1 MQNHN
6 KPGSFTGN
14 ASGFTLIEMMIVV
27 AIIAILAAIAIP
39 GYQAHIIKANRGA
52 ATACLLEQAQFMER
66 FYTTNLRYDQTAAGV
81 AVVLP
86 ASAAGGPA
94 GCGADLAARYAFA
107 LNPAPAARA
116 YTITATPQ
124 GPQNDPQCD
133 ALSINQA
140 GVKTEGGTEDLR
152 YCWK

>member
-1 MQNHN
+1 M
-6 KPGSFTGN
+6 KIRKSL
-14 ASGFTLIEMMIVV
+14 GFTLIEIMIVV

-39 GYQAHIIKANRGA
+39 SYQAHIIKTNRAA

-66 FYTTNLRYDQTAAGV
+66 FYTTNLRYDQTTAAV
-81 AVVLP
+81 AVALP
-86 ASAAGGPA
+86 AGG
-94 GCGADLAARYAFA
+94 CRTDLAARYAFA
-107 LNPAPAARA
+107 LGNLAART

-124 GPQNDPQCD
+124 GPQNDPQCG
-133 ALSINQA
+133 ALSIDQA

>member
-1 MQNHN
+1 MQSHN

-39 GYQAHIIKANRGA
+39 SYQAHIIKANRGA

-66 FYTTNLRYDQTAAGV
+66 FYTTNLRYNLTAAGV
-81 AVVLP
+81 AVALP
-86 ASAAGGPA
+86 AGG
-94 GCGADLAARYAFA
+94 CRNDLAARYAFA
-107 LNPAPAARA
+107 LAPAATART

-124 GPQNDPQCD
+124 GPQNDPQCGV
-133 ALSINQA
+133 LSINNA
-140 GVKTEGGTEDLR
+140 GVKTKSGTEDVR